1 MPQCGIPLD
10 LKNCG
15 QYGARAFGAVPVFRG
30 FAMGKDD
37 TPPSLDQL
45 GERLRVAREHQ
56 GAHRPT
62 GGDSDSSQANMSG
75 LGWAFRIGVEM
86 VSALA
91 VGVGIGLALDWWLG
105 TGPWFLVV
113 FFLLGAGAA
122 ILNVFRTAMGY
133 GLAVGYRKPG
143 AEKNGGVQ
151 RANAD
156 SDERPEQG

>member
-1 MPQCGIPLD
+1 
-10 LKNCG
+10 
-15 QYGARAFGAVPVFRG
+15 
-30 FAMGKDD
+30 MGKDD
-37 TPPSLDQL
+37 RPPSLDEL

-56 GAHRPT
+56 AAGRGKGDLT
-62 GGDSDSSQANMSG
+62 GGPGGMSG

-91 VGVGIGLALDWWLG
+91 VGVGIGLLLDWWLG

-122 ILNVFRTAMGY
+122 ILNVFRAAMGY

-143 AEKNGGVQ
+143 EDAAGKAKN
-151 RANAD
+151 
-156 SDERPEQG
+156 SDAGAQTKGRQGER